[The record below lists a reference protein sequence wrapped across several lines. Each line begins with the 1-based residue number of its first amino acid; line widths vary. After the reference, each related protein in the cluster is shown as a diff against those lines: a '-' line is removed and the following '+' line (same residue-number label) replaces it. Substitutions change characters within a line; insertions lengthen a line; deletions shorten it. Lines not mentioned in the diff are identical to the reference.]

1 MVAERGRSVNLD
13 GAGFLHGAQ
22 AGFELGFLVQQARGT
37 EAFIGQEVGLV
48 AGEVLGSFVTLQG
61 ERRGLLVAEVQ
72 FHERLAPRG
81 PLAEVLVKGQPGG
94 IPT

>member
-13 GAGFLHGAQ
+13 GAGFLYGAQ
-22 AGFELGFLVQQARGT
+22 PWFELGLLVQPARGA
-37 EAFIGQEVGLV
+37 EALIGQQVGLRV
-48 AGEVLGSFVTLQG
+48 DGVLGRFVALQG